1 MTSIPPPAR
10 PGGTLADVDTP
21 ALLIDL
27 DAFEANLSAVHR
39 FVAGRGARIRPHG
52 KAHKCSAIGRRQI
65 AAGAVGLCCQK
76 VGEAEA
82 FVQAG
87 IGDVLVSNV
96 IVGESK
102 ARRLARLAR
111 RARIGVCV
119 DGELQVAQ
127 LAAAARDEGVMLEVL
142 IEIDVGG
149 ARCGVADAQEA
160 LALAALIAS
169 HRPALALR
177 GLQAY
182 HGPAQHLRSA
192 TERAVAIGRAAAR
205 AAQVAAALRTAG
217 HEVREIC
224 GGGTGTYPYEIG
236 SGVYTEL
243 QAGSYV
249 LMDAAYGAN
258 QPDPDAPALAQ
269 ALALWCT
276 VITVRAGHAVLD
288 GGLKAVSVDSGLPR
302 VAEPHWEVRSL
313 SDEHTVIVPGPQ
325 ARRLRVGEKIG
336 LIPGHCDP
344 TVNLH
349 DWLVAVRGG
358 RVEEVWSVDARGAV
372 F

>member
-1 MTSIPPPAR
+1 MTAIPPPAR
-10 PGGTLADVDTP
+10 PGDALADVDTP

-39 FVAGRGARIRPHG
+39 FVAGRGVRLRSHG
-52 KAHKCSAIGRRQI
+52 KAHKCSAIGLRQI

-82 FVQAG
+82 FVGAG

-102 ARRLARLAR
+102 ARRLARLAL
-111 RARIGVCV
+111 RARVGVCV
-119 DGELQVAQ
+119 DGELQIEQ
-127 LAAAARDEGVMLEVL
+127 LAAAAREAGATLDVL
-142 IEIDVGG
+142 IEVDVGG

-160 LALAALIAS
+160 LALAARIAS
-169 HRPALALR
+169 HRPALSLR

-192 TERAVAIGRAAAR
+192 TERAVAIGLAAAR
-205 AAQVAAALRTAG
+205 AAQVATALREAG

-236 SGVYTEL
+236 SGVYTEI

-249 LMDAAYGAN
+249 LMDADYGAN
-258 QPDPDAPALAQ
+258 QPDPDAPTLAQ
-269 ALALWCT
+269 ALSLWCT
-276 VITVRAGHAVLD
+276 AITVRPGHAVLD

-302 VAEPHWEVRSL
+302 VVEPHWRTRGL
-313 SDEHTVIVPGPQ
+313 SDEHTVIVPEPQ
-325 ARRLRVGEKIG
+325 ARRLAVGEKIR

-349 DWLVAVRGG
+349 DWLVAVRGD